1 MSEVREWIS
10 FRVKPDEYNQIEEF
24 RKGSTCRSLSEYARK
39 VLLAKPVVVK
49 YRNESADHFLSEMLL
64 LKRELNAIGNNFN
77 QAVKRLHTLDTLPQM
92 RSWLLIYES
101 THKSFLG
108 KVDEIKE
115 RLVQIYELWSQL

>member
-1 MSEVREWIS
+1 MSEAREWIS
-10 FRVKPDEYNQIEEF
+10 FRVKPDEYDQIEKF

-39 VLLAKPVVVK
+39 ILLAKPIVIK

-77 QAVKRLHTLDTLPQM
+77 QAVKRLHSLDTLPQM

-101 THKSFLG
+101 THKSFIS
-108 KVDEIKE
+108 KVEEIKD